1 MIAAI
6 LVCDYRGTRSNHFR
20 NSYHKNKYLD
30 SSNLPPKIMI
40 KTKDKKFIK
49 KNI

>member
-6 LVCDYRGTRSNHFR
+6 LVCDYRGTRSNHFT
-20 NSYHKNKYLD
+20 NSYHKNKYLY
-30 SSNLPPKIMI
+30 SSILSPKIII

-49 KNI
+49 KYI